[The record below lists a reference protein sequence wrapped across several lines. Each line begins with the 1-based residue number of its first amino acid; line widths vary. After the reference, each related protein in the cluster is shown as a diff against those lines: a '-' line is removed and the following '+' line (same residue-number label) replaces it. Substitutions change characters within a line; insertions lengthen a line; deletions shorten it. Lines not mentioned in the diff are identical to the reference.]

1 MGQLWV
7 TTLVSYF
14 PKVDFEFQRAQ
25 MLCPCAYRF
34 LPGQQGGLSS
44 WHAGLRL
51 SRAAGCSGERGLQ
64 EESFCGWGAGFS
76 IQAGHMQSGPAWTG
90 AELLEATAVKIKSL
104 WCGRIS
110 GSPEGKQ
117 VSLLHCCEPDP
128 VEGMRLSLLQ
138 ALSQLTSYQ
147 TPGSCLWTSLKY
159 LFSGWK
165 VIYKSGV
172 GRLPKSTDVP
182 GLKYE
187 KARWLHRRQKISTA
201 VLHIRTVKSRDW
213 EKAA

>member
-1 MGQLWV
+1 MSNQDVPYFQKLILSSKELRCFALVPTDSSQDSREGCPAGMPAWELISGRRMQWGKGTTGGKLLWDGGQGLASRQG
-7 TTLVSYF
+7 TC
-14 PKVDFEFQRAQ
+14 KAGQ
-25 MLCPCAYRF
+25 
-34 LPGQQGGLSS
+34 PGQEQ
-44 WHAGLRL
+44 
-51 SRAAGCSGERGLQ
+51 
-64 EESFCGWGAGFS
+64 
-76 IQAGHMQSGPAWTG
+76 T
-90 AELLEATAVKIKSL
+90 LEATAVKIKSL

-128 VEGMRLSLLQ
+128 VQGMRLSLLQ

-159 LFSGWK
+159 LFSGWR
-165 VIYKSGV
+165 VIYKSGLA
-172 GRLPKSTDVP
+172 LPKSSQMFLD
-182 GLKYE
+182 LSMR

-201 VLHIRTVKSRDW
+201 VLHIWTVKSRDW

>member
-1 MGQLWV
+1 
-7 TTLVSYF
+7 
-14 PKVDFEFQRAQ
+14 

-44 WHAGLRL
+44 WHAGLRAHL
-51 SRAAGCSGERGLQ
+51 RWVAGCRGERGRTGGKLLWDGGQGLASRQGTRKAGQPGQ
-64 EESFCGWGAGFS
+64 E
-76 IQAGHMQSGPAWTG
+76 QT
-90 AELLEATAVKIKSL
+90 LEATAVKIKSL

-128 VEGMRLSLLQ
+128 VESMRLSLLQ

-165 VIYKSGV
+165 VIYKSGLA
-172 GRLPKSTDVP
+172 LPKSSQMFLD
-182 GLKYE
+182 LSMR
-187 KARWLHRRQKISTA
+187 KARWLHRRQKMSTA
-201 VLHIRTVKSRDW
+201 VLHIWTVKSRDW